1 MNSLLSLRNCQK
13 LLIAFRRL
21 CEAMPK
27 LIEMSGLKHR
37 EIYEHPELAIAG
49 IKIRK
54 DTFYRRLQTH
64 NWTFE
69 ELSIIL
75 PLVIDRLKKNN
86 PSFYKSFRLTLE
98 PVKVSPPEAE

>member
-1 MNSLLSLRNCQK
+1 
-13 LLIAFRRL
+13 
-21 CEAMPK
+21 MPK

-37 EIYEHPELAIAG
+37 EIYSHPELATAG

-75 PLVIDRLKKNN
+75 PFVIERVKKNN
-86 PSFYKSFRLTLE
+86 PDFYKSFRLSLDAA
-98 PVKVSPPEAE
+98 PLSAESE